1 MCLKKRCL
9 LTCGLSTTRLG
20 VGGRSEELTI
30 INIET
35 HIGIGTNLNIDVA
48 RYKTLD
54 TSRRSISGEA
64 NMNRNIGINVCI
76 SIVMI
81 QVYV

>member
-9 LTCGLSTTRLG
+9 LTCCLSTTRLG
-20 VGGRSEELTI
+20 VGGRGEELAI
-30 INIET
+30 INFET

-54 TSRRSISGEA
+54 TIGRSISGEA

-76 SIVMI
+76 SIMMI